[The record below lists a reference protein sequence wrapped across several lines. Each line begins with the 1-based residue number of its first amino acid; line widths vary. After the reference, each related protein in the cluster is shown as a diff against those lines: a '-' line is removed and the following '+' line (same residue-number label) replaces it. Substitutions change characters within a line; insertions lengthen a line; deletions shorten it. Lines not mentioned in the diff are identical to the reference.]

1 MEENQKKI
9 EEQQRKM
16 VSVKLDREQ
25 RSYPCFK
32 GVEGILGGGKDV
44 LGKERMT
51 ARHADMY
58 YRQGLMHLLS
68 LPV

>member
-51 ARHADMY
+51 D
-58 YRQGLMHLLS
+58 S
-68 LPV
+68 